1 MKINTIDD
9 YLIEKIFE
17 EYFDCSIEKYFDDF
31 EKGFSDELYDLD
43 CKEGLLYGD
52 FRVAIM
58 SSLDDYFENKF
69 FEKFKQ
75 HIDINGK

>member
-1 MKINTIDD
+1 MKIDD
-9 YLIEKIFE
+9 DLIEKIFE

-31 EKGFSDELYDLD
+31 QKEFSDDIHNLYG
-43 CKEGLLYGD
+43 KKSLLYTD

-75 HIDINGK
+75 HIAINGK